1 MDQDTP
7 PSASPEER
15 IVLATVSC
23 IERHG
28 LQRLTVRE
36 IAKEAGVNS
45 AAINYYFRSKEKL
58 VARAMA
64 TTLDHLFADLE
75 EIVADTTMS
84 PRERIA
90 EILDYL
96 IDGATRYPGI
106 TKAHFSEA
114 LTRDGESAPFV
125 QRLNALLG
133 QARGLFS
140 GSGRQDESSR
150 RLDLELID
158 LISSAMLPA
167 IMPSF
172 YRQFSGID
180 FRDSRTRKSYVHAIM
195 ERAELG
201 T

>member
-1 MDQDTP
+1 MDQESP
-7 PSASPEER
+7 PSGSPEER

-28 LQRLTVRE
+28 LQRLTIRQ

-45 AAINYYFRSKEKL
+45 AAINYYFRSKENL
-58 VARAMA
+58 VARVMA

-75 EIVADTTMS
+75 EIVADATLS

-90 EILDYL
+90 EILDYF

-114 LTRDGESAPFV
+114 LSSEGEEAPFV
-125 QRLNALLG
+125 RRLNDLLSR
-133 QARGLFS
+133 ARGLF
-140 GSGRQDESSR
+140 GGAGRQDESSR

-167 IMPSF
+167 VMPAF

-180 FRDSRTRKSYVHAIM
+180 FRDSRTRKSYVHALM

-201 T
+201 R